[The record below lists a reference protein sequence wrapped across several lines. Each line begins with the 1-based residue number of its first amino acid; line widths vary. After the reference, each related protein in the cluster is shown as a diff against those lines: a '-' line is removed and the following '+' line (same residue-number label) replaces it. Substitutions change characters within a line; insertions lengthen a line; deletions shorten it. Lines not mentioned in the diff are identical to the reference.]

1 MVEDVY
7 SQSAAQHER
16 YVGVPRHRWLY
27 YEYDTGEILCLHLLR
42 LICCADMKQ
51 NNNCC
56 LAWQHALIDPQ
67 LVHAFAGDPE
77 DAISRKR
84 KLSVWSM
91 LQVCP
96 LTFSTHS
103 LAFAAML
110 PPSLCKLC
118 LQCCLLSAVCKC
130 MLFP

>member
-27 YEYDTGEILCLHLLR
+27 YEYDTG
-42 LICCADMKQ
+42 
-51 NNNCC
+51 
-56 LAWQHALIDPQ
+56 
-67 LVHAFAGDPE
+67 DPE

-91 LQVCP
+91 LQV
-96 LTFSTHS
+96 
-103 LAFAAML
+103 LAASM
-110 PPSLCKLC
+110 
-118 LQCCLLSAVCKC
+118 
-130 MLFP
+130 